1 MFMNGSEKGNGI
13 ASRNALFILLVALMA
28 LAVVFYHRNDQIAR
42 EPGSAGSVTSAERPD
57 ARPAP
62 PPNS

>member
-1 MFMNGSEKGNGI
+1 MSGRDQGKGI

-28 LAVVFYHRNDQIAR
+28 VAVVFYHRNDQIAR
-42 EPGSAGSVTSAERPD
+42 DPGSAGSVISAERPD

-62 PPNS
+62 LPKS